1 VGSAKR
7 KFGAVHGGSVRMFGV
22 AATSGKIE
30 RQASRRL
37 PRGMKGCQ
45 HDVALAGVS
54 LALTAAIFSH
64 IINPGLSPAFVIITL
79 LSVTLFGVAAR
90 LAVPKRLHRQ
100 QASRLISWA

>member
-1 VGSAKR
+1 
-7 KFGAVHGGSVRMFGV
+7 
-22 AATSGKIE
+22 
-30 RQASRRL
+30 
-37 PRGMKGCQ
+37 MKGCQ

-54 LALTAAIFSH
+54 LALTAAIFSR

-100 QASRLISWA
+100 QASHLISWA